1 MCLSSSNSPAERA
14 FNLLTIIISDCR
26 LSMSHEAM
34 EEYMIASENSNAR
47 TEQEKEDILK
57 SATKQFLEKRRTKQ
71 VKNIRQP
78 MGNDSMLSIERDKE
92 DAKKVIPKASIEAA
106 PWKHR

>member
-1 MCLSSSNSPAERA
+1 
-14 FNLLTIIISDCR
+14 
-26 LSMSHEAM
+26 
-34 EEYMIASENSNAR
+34 
-47 TEQEKEDILK
+47 
-57 SATKQFLEKRRTKQ
+57 
-71 VKNIRQP
+71 